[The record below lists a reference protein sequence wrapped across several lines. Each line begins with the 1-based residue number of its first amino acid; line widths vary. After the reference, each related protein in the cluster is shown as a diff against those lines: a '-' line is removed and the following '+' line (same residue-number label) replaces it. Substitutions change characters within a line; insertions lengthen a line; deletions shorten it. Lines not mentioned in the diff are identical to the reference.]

1 MGHTTE
7 WTTRDIDQLQ
17 RTENTVLEE
26 KAVTKVI
33 CEDCGTE
40 QSVSIFSPNCSECD
54 SQELTMIEGKNESS
68 A

>member
-1 MGHTTE
+1 M
-7 WTTRDIDQLQ
+7 
-17 RTENTVLEE
+17 
-26 KAVTKVI
+26 TKVI